1 MLVLATAP
9 CCMHVSCS
17 SITPVLT
24 CTLFARVLVLY
35 RAVAWIR
42 RVQRVNRSTGR
53 IVRQQQRET
62 CAHSGCD
69 AHMPDTPHG
78 ALLLASHDAGVA
90 VRLGWD
96 ANAPRS
102 PDFNGDAEFALQ
114 HDHTASDEDRSEDAR
129 QCVRVRMGLSRSYSL
144 RRAVLRACEQS
155 GRRTGA
161 RGSNRERVSLSQIL
175 KHSST
180 INT

>member
-90 VRLGWD
+90 VRLGWN
-96 ANAPRS
+96 ANPLHSA
-102 PDFNGDAEFALQ
+102 DFHGVDKFALQ
-114 HDHTASDEDRSEDAR
+114 HDTPQVTRTEARMHGSVFECEWDFHEVTASVVLSYVRASRAGDELAHADRIASA
-129 QCVRVRMGLSRSYSL
+129 SHF
-144 RRAVLRACEQS
+144 RRF
-155 GRRTGA
+155 
-161 RGSNRERVSLSQIL
+161 
-175 KHSST
+175 
-180 INT
+180 